1 MVIDEIGRKR
11 RRKPGDIGSLRRTLW
26 ASIVTLEGH
35 LGNTDPQIAIRAAH
49 ALGTLSGTYLKALEL
64 LELGNLAA
72 RLDAVETA
80 ERARER

>member
-1 MVIDEIGRKR
+1 MCTNDIDRRR
-11 RRKPGDIGSLRRTLW
+11 RRKPGDINSLRRTLW
-26 ASIVTLEGH
+26 TGLTTVEGL
-35 LGNTDPQIAIRAAH
+35 LGSDDPQIAIRAAH

-72 RLDAVETA
+72 RVDAVETA

>member
-1 MVIDEIGRKR
+1 MCTTDIDRRR

-26 ASIVTLEGH
+26 ASIVTMESH
-35 LGNTDPQIAIRAAH
+35 LGNADPQIAIRAAH

-64 LELGNLAA
+64 LELGTLAT
-72 RLDAVETA
+72 RVDAVETA